1 VHKKLQLTGRESGR
15 LTIIQIARIISKRT
29 HWICQCS
36 CDGLYFIVPGNLIN
50 SKKVQSCGCLRRDVS
65 RAKAAKNCLLNTLPA
80 GEGSFNQL
88 CAVYKFHAG
97 KRKLAFDLT
106 HEEFKNLTKGNCH
119 FCGVPPYQEYR
130 PGHKSGSYIYNGV
143 DRLVNEDGYTI
154 SNSVSCCGICNDMKR
169 NRSVTEFI
177 SACEEI
183 VNHQKRCQE
192 RPLETAPSS
201 RSDV

>member
-1 VHKKLQLTGRESGR
+1 MVQSVILYFVEVHKVHKKLQLTGRESGR
-15 LTIIQIARIISKRT
+15 LTIIQIARIIS
-29 HWICQCS
+29 
-36 CDGLYFIVPGNLIN
+36 
-50 SKKVQSCGCLRRDVS
+50 
-65 RAKAAKNCLLNTLPA
+65 
-80 GEGSFNQL
+80 
-88 CAVYKFHAG
+88 

-143 DRLVNEDGYTI
+143 DRLVNEDRYTI
-154 SNSVSCCGICNDMKR
+154 SNSVSCWGICNDMKR

-192 RPLETAPSS
+192 RPLETAP
-201 RSDV
+201 